1 MMSCHSNIGLKSL
14 RRMSIIV
21 VQNIETKMNIKI
33 PAEEHRDLLGREVK
47 VDDYVGF
54 CHHNSMYVGQVI
66 KITPKQVR
74 VIPLL
79 TQYRQT
85 DGFLKYTNQCV
96 LVGGPELTY
105 MILKHG

>member
-1 MMSCHSNIGLKSL
+1 MS
-14 RRMSIIV
+14 
-21 VQNIETKMNIKI
+21 TKAL
-33 PAEEHRDLLGREVK
+33 PEDHRDLLGREVK

-54 CHHNSMYVGQVI
+54 CHHNSLYVGRVI

-74 VIPLL
+74 VIDLL
-79 TQYRQT
+79 SKYRDET
-85 DGFLKYTNQCV
+85 GYLKYTSQCV